1 MTMPVAKG
9 KKLFR
14 CALSIR
20 LCDQLAEEAD
30 RQRVDVGTLVEG
42 YLTDALRRQRG
53 EVGVIERRLDQL
65 AERQDAILALFE
77 QLTQALAGG
86 TTATPA
92 ETEAAVPIAT
102 YDQLYAAPAPPP
114 PSAPTDTP
122 PKRRWW

>member
-53 EVGVIERRLDQL
+53 EVGVIERRLDHL

-102 YDQLYAAPAPPP
+102 YDQLYAVPAPPP
-114 PSAPTDTP
+114 PSAPTDAP